1 MLKTM
6 LHGMS
11 MALADSVPGV
21 SGGTIAFILGFYERF
36 LSALHDFF
44 GRDNVRRKDAALYLV
59 KFGLG
64 WILGMGGSVLI
75 LSKVFEQNI
84 YLLSSLFLGLTAGA
98 IPFIAWEERE
108 SLRLSL
114 KTILF
119 SLLGVGLVAAMTF
132 LRGSDGSF
140 GSLNFRSLTL
150 FQLAYLVVCGMLAI
164 SAMLLPGISGST
176 LLLIFGVYVPAVNA
190 AKELLHLHFA
200 YLPGVLALAIGIG
213 LGMILTADCIR
224 KALQNHRSATVH
236 LILGLMV
243 GSLYAIA
250 MGPTTLDVPQAPL
263 TLGNFSVIG
272 FLAGILLLVFL
283 EYSKHRPQAAAAPR
297 AQS

>member
-36 LSALHDFF
+36 LTALHDFF
-44 GRDNVRRKDAALYLV
+44 GRDNARRKDAALYLL

-64 WILGMGGSVLI
+64 WILGMGGSMLI
-75 LSKVFEQNI
+75 LSKIFEQNI
-84 YLLSSLFLGLTAGA
+84 HLLSSLFLGLTVGA

-114 KTILF
+114 KNILF
-119 SLLGVGLVAAMTF
+119 TLLGIALVAALTA
-132 LRGSDGSF
+132 LRSGNASLGN
-140 GSLNFRSLTL
+140 LNFQSLTL
-150 FQLAYLVVCGMLAI
+150 FQLVYLVICGMLAI

-176 LLLIFGVYVPAVNA
+176 LLLIFGVYVPTVNA
-190 AKELLHLHFA
+190 VKELLHLHFA

-213 LGMILTADCIR
+213 LGVILVFNGIR
-224 KALQNHRSATVH
+224 RALQNHRSATVH
-236 LILGLMV
+236 LILGLMA

-250 MGPTTLDVPQAPL
+250 MGPTTLDMPQAPL
-263 TLGNFSVIG
+263 NFGNFSIIG

-283 EYSKHRPQAAAAPR
+283 EYVKHRPQAVVAPR
-297 AQS
+297 AQG